1 MVSRIEVI
9 PAEVRGYGNIVE
21 AKSLSDFV
29 PVGSELSFSENV
41 YSLTALEGLR
51 ITLTASSSS
60 ISYGSSVSLSATVV
74 DDDEPVTGVSVTFY
88 DGSTSLGSATT
99 NSNGVATYT
108 TSSLTGGSH
117 SCTAV
122 YDEKTSNSVS
132 VTVNKLASTISL
144 TVPASGTVGTAYTVT
159 GTLVPTSGSVKL
171 YENGSL
177 KDTLTVTSGSFSK
190 AVTQNAEGTYSYYAV
205 FEGSSTYEG
214 STSSIQSITVEA
226 IPVPSYNGV
235 SLSSNKSIL
244 SQADGESATLTA
256 QLLDGSSP
264 ASVGGVTVEFFN
276 GLTSLGTATT
286 NSNGVA
292 TKSYTSA
299 GVGDMS
305 LTAEVDSYN
314 SEIVNIEDCVVYDTA
329 STDKS
334 SKYTTLNLN
343 SLSWSTDHYVAYRS
357 LGSSPTSTYYSQIY
371 TDDELPSNYEISMN
385 IWASNVQEIQSGIC
399 ISNTHPQTYSGTNQ
413 AMLVYQGKQKGLMYR
428 VNGSLTRYDNTPS
441 ISREA
446 WYHFKMTVQGTS
458 VTAVITDS
466 NNNSVYSVTKTLS
479 NISSWKKWNIQLGN
493 NSHTIHWKNLKIKA
507 L

>member
-1 MVSRIEVI
+1 MSQYIHSQDVYFQMF
-9 PAEVRGYGNIVE
+9 P
-21 AKSLSDFV
+21 KH
-29 PVGSELSFSENV
+29 PVC
-41 YSLTALEGLR
+41 
-51 ITLTASSSS
+51 
-60 ISYGSSVSLSATVV
+60 
-74 DDDEPVTGVSVTFY
+74 
-88 DGSTSLGSATT
+88 
-99 NSNGVATYT
+99 
-108 TSSLTGGSH
+108 SH

-122 YDEKTSNSVS
+122 YDEKTSNLVT

-144 TVPASGTVGTAYTVT
+144 TVPASGTVGTSYTIS

-177 KDTLTVTSGSFSK
+177 KDTLTVSSGSFSK
-190 AVTQNAEGTYSYYAV
+190 SITQNSEGTYSYYAV

-264 ASVGGVTVEFFN
+264 ASVSGVTVEFFN

-292 TKSYTSA
+292 TKSYASA
-299 GVGDMS
+299 GVGDMT

-334 SKYTTLNLN
+334 SKYSTKNLN
-343 SLSWSTDHYVAYRS
+343 SLSFSTDHYVAYRS
-357 LGSSPTSTYYSQIY
+357 LGTSPSSTYYSPIY
-371 TDDELPSNYEISMN
+371 ISDLTLPTNYEIVVDVLMTVH
-385 IWASNVQEIQSGIC
+385 ATNVQNGFNV
-399 ISNTHPQTYSGTNQ
+399 SNTVLETYSGASEASLYKIGNS
-413 AMLVYQGKQKGLMYR
+413 QGLYYR
-428 VNGSLTRYDNTPS
+428 VNGSLTRYDSGTSAIPANT
-441 ISREA
+441 
-446 WYHFKMTVQGTS
+446 WYRFYMKVEGTS
-458 VTAVITDS
+458 VLGKITKLSDS
-466 NNNSVYSVTKTLS
+466 TVTYNKTVTMA
-479 NISSWKKWNIQLGN
+479 NIQSWKKFNLSVGGQ
-493 NSHTIHWKNLKIKA
+493 SSSMYFKNLKIKA